1 MSAPRAGA
9 EAGAEASIAVVGPTH
24 PYTGGIAQ
32 HTTVLCHRLA
42 EAGARVE
49 LVSWSAQYPGFL
61 YPGTARVPDDE
72 PEVTPFPRTIYP
84 LAWNRPDTWFRQGRR
99 LRRHDAVVLVVVT
112 PFHAVPYTVLLRALG
127 RRGRSVAVVHNVL
140 PHEPSRFDR
149 VLVRAMLRRFD
160 GVVVHSEEQRQLAI
174 ELGGDPDRVTVAPLV
189 LPRDPAAVPAAV
201 PTGAGADTRP
211 VDASR
216 PLELLFFGTIRPYKG
231 LDVLLRALAL
241 VPDARLV
248 VAGDFWQG
256 VEEYEALLREL
267 GIADRVELRPGYVAE
282 SEVPGLFAKAD
293 ALVLPYRS
301 GTASFNVALAA
312 MHGIPSVATDA
323 GTLADE
329 VTDGVD
335 GLVVRSGDV
344 EGLASALRQLGDPQ
358 TRARLRAGVSRH
370 DTSGPW
376 AEYARAV
383 LTTAGL
389 RPAASDAVEGQP

>member
-1 MSAPRAGA
+1 MSGATPRV
-9 EAGAEASIAVVGPTH
+9 AVVGPTH

-42 EAGARVE
+42 DAGAQVD

-72 PEVTPFPRTIYP
+72 PEVTPFPGTSYP
-84 LAWNRPDTWFRQGRR
+84 LAWNRPDTWLRQGRR

-112 PFHAVPYTVLLRALG
+112 PFHAVPYTVVMRALG
-127 RRGRSVAVVHNVL
+127 RRSRTVAVVHNVL

-149 VLVRAMLRRFD
+149 RLVRAMLRRFD
-160 GVVVHSEEQRQLAI
+160 GVVVHSEEQRQLAV
-174 ELGGDPDRVTVAPLV
+174 ELGGHPDRVTVAPLV
-189 LPRDPAAVPAAV
+189 LPRDPAPAPAVE
-201 PTGAGADTRP
+201 ADPRP

-282 SEVPGLFAKAD
+282 SEVPGLFASAD

-301 GTASFNVALAA
+301 GTASFNVSLAA
-312 MHGIPSVATDA
+312 LHGVPSVATDA

-335 GLVVRSGDV
+335 GLVVGSGDV
-344 EGLASALRQLGDPQ
+344 EGLADALRRLGDPE
-358 TRARLRAGVSRH
+358 TRARLRAGVRAH
-370 DTSGPW
+370 DVSGPW

-383 LTTAGL
+383 LATAGL
-389 RPAASDAVEGQP
+389 PAAAPAP